1 MSVLESKKV
10 NPNLIAVGFLEYYY
24 NLINSQAANLY
35 QMYTKNATLN
45 HSLKPFKKFENVKG
59 IDNIK
64 EFWNKSELRGAKF
77 MIQTIDVEEV
87 DEKSILLSCTGEFA
101 LPDPLDEDTP
111 SQRFVHT
118 FILFSEN
125 YSRYDV
131 INEMLR
137 IIPDIDDE
145 EDEEDDDDGKLEESK
160 EVEKVKSKDK
170 IEPKVETTPEAPKE
184 ESKLSVAPTSN
195 GSVTSNNKKSIEET
209 EDQVFTPKENSK
221 ESTPETAPE
230 VEEEKSS
237 TPAQLKKLPDLP
249 STPAKP
255 PTSAQSTPSTT
266 PASIPPKPTK
276 PFSWADAASANAK
289 KVVKSTELA
298 DSAFSGIASSANGHA
313 SSSAITTT
321 ALVPVPSAAAA
332 AAADKTVPTDKATS
346 AVDFTTVPTSPATTT
361 SKSEKKDS
369 KTNTKNGS
377 NTSSS
382 SGLSKSVNG
391 DDNTEE
397 GLLSKKLKKSFINKK
412 GEAVYPIYIKGVERG
427 ITQQELISALE
438 KKFGK
443 VDSCKIESFIALVDF
458 TEHQSQI
465 DAIKVGTLKVK
476 NTTIRLEPRVSKKE
490 SKSTGNG
497 NGNGNKSDNN
507 NNNNSNNNNN
517 KKKKKNDKHNGSHIV
532 NDSDGFQ
539 KVVK

>member
-160 EVEKVKSKDK
+160 EVEKVESKDK

-230 VEEEKSS
+230 VEEEKTS

-298 DSAFSGIASSANGHA
+298 DSASSGIASSANGHA
-313 SSSAITTT
+313 SSSAITT
-321 ALVPVPSAAAA
+321 AAPVPSAAA

-346 AVDFTTVPTSPATTT
+346 AVDFTTVPTSSATTT

-377 NTSSS
+377 NASSS
-382 SGLSKSVNG
+382 SGLSKSANG

>member
-160 EVEKVKSKDK
+160 EVEKVESKDK

-298 DSAFSGIASSANGHA
+298 DSASSGIASSANGHA
-313 SSSAITTT
+313 SSSAITT
-321 ALVPVPSAAAA
+321 AAPVPSAAA

-346 AVDFTTVPTSPATTT
+346 AVDFTTVPTSSATTT

-377 NTSSS
+377 NASSS
-382 SGLSKSVNG
+382 SGLSKSANG

>member
-160 EVEKVKSKDK
+160 EVEKVESKDK

-195 GSVTSNNKKSIEET
+195 GPVTSNNKKSIEET

-298 DSAFSGIASSANGHA
+298 DSASSGIASSANGHA
-313 SSSAITTT
+313 SSSAITT
-321 ALVPVPSAAAA
+321 AAPVPSAAAA
-332 AAADKTVPTDKATS
+332 TADKTVPTDKATS
-346 AVDFTTVPTSPATTT
+346 AVDFTTVPTSSATTT

-377 NTSSS
+377 NASSS
-382 SGLSKSVNG
+382 SGLSKSANG

>member
-45 HSLKPFKKFENVKG
+45 HSLKAFKKFENVKG

-64 EFWNKSELRGAKF
+64 KFWNNSELRGAKF

-125 YSRYDV
+125 NSRYDV

-137 IIPDIDDE
+137 VIPDIDDE
-145 EDEEDDDDGKLEESK
+145 DDEEDDSDGKIEESK
-160 EVEKVKSKDK
+160 EVEKVEAKDEIK
-170 IEPKVETTPEAPKE
+170 TKAETIEPEGSKQKPKF
-184 ESKLSVAPTSN
+184 SVAPAAN
-195 GSVTSNNKKSIEET
+195 GSVASTNKKSIEET
-209 EDQVFTPKENSK
+209 EDQLFTSKETSK

-230 VEEEKSS
+230 VEEEKTSS
-237 TPAQLKKLPDLP
+237 TPPQLKKLPDLP

-255 PTSAQSTPSTT
+255 PTSAQQTPSKT
-266 PASIPPKPTK
+266 PATIPPKPAK

-289 KVVKSTELA
+289 KAVKATEST
-298 DSAFSGIASSANGHA
+298 DPTSSASSINVTSANGHA
-313 SSSAITTT
+313 TT
-321 ALVPVPSAAAA
+321 AAATTAVADKAALTSAAESLAVPAPSSLAA
-332 AAADKTVPTDKATS
+332 S
-346 AVDFTTVPTSPATTT
+346 

-369 KTNTKNGS
+369 KNNTKNGS
-377 NTSSS
+377 NASSS
-382 SGLSKSVNG
+382 SGLGKSVNG

-490 SKSTGNG
+490 SKSSGNG
-497 NGNGNKSDNN
+497 NSNNNHGNGNKSDNNN

>member
-160 EVEKVKSKDK
+160 EVEKVESKDK

-298 DSAFSGIASSANGHA
+298 DSASSGIASSANGHA
-313 SSSAITTT
+313 SSSAITT
-321 ALVPVPSAAAA
+321 AAPVPSAAAA

-346 AVDFTTVPTSPATTT
+346 AVDFTTVPTSSATTT

-377 NTSSS
+377 NASSS
-382 SGLSKSVNG
+382 SGLSKSANG